1 MRLLIM
7 GAPGA
12 GKGTQA
18 TMIKEKYNI
27 PHISTGDMFRKAIE
41 EKTPIGLEAKLYIDK
56 GNYVPDST
64 TIKLVKERLLKE
76 DCKKGFILDG
86 FPRTISQAVALDE
99 LLKELNIHLDA
110 VLNISVSDDYLIER
124 ITGRRTCPNCGA
136 SYHITAF
143 KPKVEGICDLCGASL
158 VQREDDK
165 EETLKTRLFNYYQK
179 TEPVLN
185 YYLNQGI
192 VKTVDGVGSIEEI
205 FSRAVQILGDK

>member
-64 TIKLVKERLLKE
+64 TIKLVKERLSKE

>member
-64 TIKLVKERLLKE
+64 TIKLVKERLSKE

-205 FSRAVQILGDK
+205 LSRAVQILGDK

>member
-64 TIKLVKERLLKE
+64 TIKLVKERLSKE

-86 FPRTISQAVALDE
+86 FPRTISQAVALDK

-124 ITGRRTCPNCGA
+124 ITGRRTCTTVWTSSSSSN
-136 SYHITAF
+136 S
-143 KPKVEGICDLCGASL
+143 
-158 VQREDDK
+158 
-165 EETLKTRLFNYYQK
+165 FN
-179 TEPVLN
+179 
-185 YYLNQGI
+185 
-192 VKTVDGVGSIEEI
+192 
-205 FSRAVQILGDK
+205 